1 MPLPL
6 VGGTIWTGM
15 RPQEEAWVM
24 KICLVERTKTWTSLH
39 GNWSMNI
46 NHCYRQLTGRWP
58 PATQSA
64 SSNRDPRCL
73 QSRASHAFGACSCQQ
88 PGSCP
93 KPSVCLPGEVRTQRQ
108 HRELPGPLKASP
120 ATWLCT
126 VLDLACDSPPL

>member
-46 NHCYRQLTGRWP
+46 NHCYRQ
-58 PATQSA
+58 
-64 SSNRDPRCL
+64 
-73 QSRASHAFGACSCQQ
+73 ACSCQQ